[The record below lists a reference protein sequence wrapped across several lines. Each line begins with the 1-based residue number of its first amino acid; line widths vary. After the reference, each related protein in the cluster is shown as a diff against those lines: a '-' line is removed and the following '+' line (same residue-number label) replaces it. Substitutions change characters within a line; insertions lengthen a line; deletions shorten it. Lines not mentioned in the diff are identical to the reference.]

1 MRHQLTT
8 WYFDNKSNTRA
19 TPGQFRWYKSP
30 GPGLKIG
37 AKPQGLPGGGC
48 SRLELI
54 DALLFYGHSDLSVI
68 VNHGIIEE
76 TIKFIRSTWRF
87 EKH

>member
-1 MRHQLTT
+1 MVFNDPFEIIRTQWNSSAHQ
-8 WYFDNKSNTRA
+8 SNQNYNGKVSKAVPATFKIAVHRSDSWA

-37 AKPQGLPGGGC
+37 AKPPWLPWGLRC

-54 DALLFYGHSDLSVI
+54 DA
-68 VNHGIIEE
+68 
-76 TIKFIRSTWRF
+76 
-87 EKH
+87 